1 MNAQQTRLES
11 YITRPQKTR
20 KQQILEI
27 LGDREMTA
35 RMILKRMK
43 HSDMNFV
50 RPRLTEMVKAGILE
64 ECGSAFDKETDKN
77 TVMYRRKK

>member
-50 RPRLTEMVKAGILE
+50 RPRLTEMVKDGILE
-64 ECGSAFDKETDKN
+64 ICGSAFDKETDKN
-77 TVMYRRKK
+77 TVIYRRKK

>member
-1 MNAQQTRLES
+1 MNTQQTRFES
-11 YITRPQKTR
+11 YITRPQRTR

-50 RPRLTEMVKAGILE
+50 RPRLTEMVKDGILE

-77 TVMYRRKK
+77 TVIYRRKK

>member
-50 RPRLTEMVKAGILE
+50 RPRLTEMVKDGILE
-64 ECGSAFDKETDKN
+64 ICGSAFDKETDKN

>member
-35 RMILKRMK
+35 RMILKQMK
-43 HSDMNFV
+43 HTDMNFV
-50 RPRLTEMVKAGILE
+50 RPRLTEMVKDGILE
-64 ECGSAFDKETDKN
+64 ICGSAFDKETDRD
-77 TVMYRRKK
+77 TVIYRRKR

>member
-50 RPRLTEMVKAGILE
+50 RPRLTEMVKDGVLE
-64 ECGSAFDKETDKN
+64 ICGSAFDKETDRD

>member
-11 YITRPQKTR
+11 YITRPQRTR
-20 KQQILEI
+20 KQQILAI
-27 LGDREMTA
+27 LGNREMTA
-35 RMILKRMK
+35 RMILKQMK
-43 HSDMNFV
+43 HTDMNFV
-50 RPRLTEMVKAGILE
+50 RPRLTEMVKDGILE

>member
-50 RPRLTEMVKAGILE
+50 RPRLTEMVKDGILE
-64 ECGSAFDKETDKN
+64 ICGSAFDKETDRD
-77 TVMYRRKK
+77 TVIYRRKK

>member
-50 RPRLTEMVKAGILE
+50 RPRLTEMVKDGILE

-77 TVMYRRKK
+77 TVIYRRKK

>member
-35 RMILKRMK
+35 RMILKQMK
-43 HSDMNFV
+43 HTDMNFV
-50 RPRLTEMVKAGILE
+50 RPRLTEMVKDGILE
-64 ECGSAFDKETDKN
+64 ICGSAFDKETDKN
-77 TVMYRRKK
+77 TVIYRRKK

>member
-43 HSDMNFV
+43 HTDMNFV
-50 RPRLTEMVKAGILE
+50 RPRLTEMVKDGILE
-64 ECGSAFDKETDKN
+64 ICGSAFDKETDKN